1 MSLTAFSGPVGT
13 FTHAPDGTS
22 SGYSDQGLVVLSQVA
37 TLTQNSTTAVSFTF
51 HVPANSQLVDI
62 IADTTTA
69 WNSGTSAVLTVGT
82 AVAGTQYASGIDTT
96 SAGRVRPTF
105 TGTQLGNMLD
115 VGSATTV
122 VATITPT
129 GTTTAGTTT
138 VTLLYVQN
146 E

>member
-1 MSLTAFSGPVGT
+1 MSITAFSGPVAT
-13 FTHAPDGTS
+13 YTHQPDGSS

-37 TLTQNSTTAVSFTF
+37 TLTQNSTTAVSHTF

-62 IADTTTA
+62 IADTSTA
-69 WNSGTSAVLTVGT
+69 WDSGTSAVLTVGS
-82 AVAGTQYASGIDTT
+82 AAAGTQYASGVDTT
-96 SAGRVRPTF
+96 AAGRVRPTF
-105 TGTQLGNMLD
+105 TGAQLASMLD
-115 VGSATTV
+115 VGSTTAV

-129 GTTTAGTTT
+129 GATTAGTTT